1 MKKLNAARLVT
12 LVGALV
18 LAASPVATAQYIAKP
33 IDEQAK
39 RFGAAKAKQ
48 YARTGTGDA
57 ATQAAFKAYIEGY
70 ALPAMTQYEP
80 AALADMSK
88 QRYDFM
94 RSFLWGAAPS
104 VQPVVTEAT
113 YKLMYEVAIKGQY
126 HMAARYNAMLML
138 GDLDAKYATRD
149 TPPQPLPQANK
160 FLTDYVSRGIDEPR
174 APAALIT
181 GALIGLERH
190 AKTLD
195 GLPPENQAAT
205 IAALLKVVEKEE
217 FPQDVSP
224 SVAQWMRVIA
234 ARGLAN
240 TKSLGEGNKYH
251 LAIMKALGDEET
263 RLNTR
268 VRLAELLGQYQEA
281 YAAATGIDERATVQ
295 TLLQLATDIAADEN
309 QRAVKFEEEAV
320 GPGGGGGGGMR
331 GGGFDNFGTGTEI
344 PSEYQV
350 RRIVLRLTGLKKG
363 IQAVK
368 PAIKDAKFV
377 AMLDEVIQSIDPVI
391 ATATQKSVVELNLT
405 RDVKQMATAIAAT
418 TASLGV
424 EAVEAPP
431 ESDEEEAEAE
441 LEEGDE
447 AKPAVPAAPAA

>member
-1 MKKLNAARLVT
+1 MPSVRCFENLS
-12 LVGALV
+12 ALRITIV
-18 LAASPVATAQYIAKP
+18 AFLIGAASLVAMAKADAQYATRP

-39 RFGAAKAKQ
+39 RLGATRAKS

-57 ATQAAFKAYIEGY
+57 ATQAAFAAYVEGY
-70 ALPAMTQYEP
+70 LLPLMTQSEP

-94 RSFLWGAAPS
+94 RSYLWGAAPP
-104 VQPVVTEAT
+104 VQQLVTEAT
-113 YKLMYEVAIKGQY
+113 FKQMSDVIRGQY
-126 HMAARYNAMLML
+126 HMAVRYNAMLML

-149 TPPQPLPQANK
+149 TAPQPLPKANAL
-160 FLTDYVSRGIDEPR
+160 LTNYVSRGIDEPR

-190 AKTLD
+190 AKSLDTL
-195 GLPPENQAAT
+195 PAENQAAT
-205 IAALLKVVEKEE
+205 VAALLKVLEKDE
-217 FPQDVSP
+217 FPHDVSP

-251 LAIMKALGDEET
+251 SAIVKALGDEQT

-268 VRLAELLGQYQEA
+268 VRLAELLDQYKTA
-281 YAAATGIDERATVQ
+281 YASATGIDERATVQ
-295 TLLQLATDIAADEN
+295 ALLQLASDIAADEN
-309 QRAVKFEEEAV
+309 ARAVKYENGT
-320 GPGGGGGGGMR
+320 GPGGRTPGYDT
-331 GGGFDNFGTGTEI
+331 FNTGTPM

-350 RRIVLRLTGLKKG
+350 RRIVLRLLGLKKG

-368 PAIKDAKFV
+368 PAIKDPKLLA
-377 AMLDEVIQSIDPVI
+377 ALDEVVKAVDPVI
-391 ATATQKSVVELNLT
+391 STASQRMVVELNLT
-405 RDVKQMATAIAAT
+405 RDVKQMAASVAST

-441 LEEGDE
+441 LEE
-447 AKPAVPAAPAA
+447 APAEPAA